1 MLNSE
6 FSIPIRKRRHTPRRR
21 PLGSELRIQELS
33 IGQIL
38 QSLLLTD
45 EIRSIIDAETDFRI
59 AYF

>member
-1 MLNSE
+1 VE
-6 FSIPIRKRRHTPRRR
+6 AVTVGTGVFSSPHHHKNLTN
-21 PLGSELRIQELS
+21 
-33 IGQIL
+33 GQIL